1 MLIVECLAF
10 NGKIVDNIDYSIIQL
25 FNYSIIQLFNYS
37 IIQLFNY
44 SIIQL
49 FNYSIIVSL
58 SVLIGAFRHR
68 MLHNLRMLASV

>member
-25 FNYSIIQLFNYS
+25 FNYSIT
-37 IIQLFNY
+37 
-44 SIIQL
+44 
-49 FNYSIIVSL
+49 VSL